1 LASHPLGDQ
10 KKVFAMMQAYMDDSG
25 SHSTSHN
32 CVVGGYFGGVNEWR
46 KFERQ
51 WKPILDEYRISEF
64 HARRFYARNSKKE
77 FVGEYK
83 GWPNRRR
90 LEFLDKLLKVIES
103 RKIYPFA
110 SGVIGE
116 EWVKENVEHRRLFT
130 GATKKFPSGAP
141 SKPLF
146 VGFMTCVVRVAS
158 HCHPGVKVNFVFDD
172 NPQTVGWASICY
184 SGMKALVTKDRS
196 LTASMGDLSFASSKT
211 ALPLQAADLI
221 AYEAHNWA
229 KESSGNENHLT
240 RPVYRRALRN
250 FKTKED
256 FWLYDAQRLTTLRKI
271 FGFLDH

>member
-1 LASHPLGDQ
+1 
-10 KKVFAMMQAYMDDSG
+10 
-25 SHSTSHN
+25 
-32 CVVGGYFGGVNEWR
+32 
-46 KFERQ
+46 
-51 WKPILDEYRISEF
+51 
-64 HARRFYARNSKKE
+64 
-77 FVGEYK
+77 
-83 GWPNRRR
+83 
-90 LEFLDKLLKVIES
+90 
-103 RKIYPFA
+103 
-110 SGVIGE
+110 
-116 EWVKENVEHRRLFT
+116 
-130 GATKKFPSGAP
+130 
-141 SKPLF
+141 
-146 VGFMTCVVRVAS
+146 MTCVVRVAS